1 MSAPAQGRNSPEP
14 SDQSDAQQQG
24 VPASGKIDDGSK
36 DDGNN
41 NQTGGSK
48 EASDDTKNQ
57 GLESN
62 PTGPIEAAAGRKV

>member
-24 VPASGKIDDGSK
+24 VPASGKADAAPSDTHAKEVSDESK
-36 DDGNN
+36 
-41 NQTGGSK
+41 TV
-48 EASDDTKNQ
+48 

-62 PTGPIEAAAGRKV
+62 PTGPMEQAAGRKV